1 MPLRFDWKELLG
13 NQRIVFVGVLFASDG
28 NSSHA
33 VTIHGGLI
41 YDANEVVAL
50 PLCREAL
57 DYCTST
63 ETHKSTFVEFHRGY
77 LLRYMRKKAKHIRQM
92 TVQPNET

>member
-1 MPLRFDWKELLG
+1 MDPAKKMPLRFDWNELLC
-13 NQRIVFVGVLFASDG
+13 NQPIFFVGVLFALDG

-63 ETHKSTFVEFHRGY
+63 ETHKSTFVEFRRGY
-77 LLRYMRKKAKHIRQM
+77 LLRSIKK
-92 TVQPNET
+92 

>member
-1 MPLRFDWKELLG
+1 MPLRFDWNELLC

-33 VTIHGGLI
+33 VTFHGGLI
-41 YDANEVVAL
+41 YDENEVVAL
-50 PLCREAL
+50 PLCQEAL

-63 ETHKSTFVEFHRGY
+63 ETQESTFVEFRRGY
-77 LLRYMRKKAKHIRQM
+77 LLQYMGKKPKYIRQM
-92 TVQPNET
+92 TLQPDDS